1 MLISIL
7 DLHSEMIHKC
17 SELSP
22 GEREKKKWECPC
34 CLRKF
39 TDSKIFTHV
48 QICEPQFV
56 QASKGCAVCGKTFTG
71 KYANERDNHMVEY
84 HQEVQ
89 CKVCQQTLPN
99 KREYKEHM
107 NVEHKNQAK
116 ICEVKVCQMSVPLDR

>member
-1 MLISIL
+1 MVEKSGVERSGVEKSEVEISFN
-7 DLHSEMIHKC
+7 
-17 SELSP
+17 P
-22 GEREKKKWECPC
+22 
-34 CLRKF
+34 
-39 TDSKIFTHV
+39 
-48 QICEPQFV
+48 
-56 QASKGCAVCGKTFTG
+56 SKGCAVCGKTFTG

-107 NVEHKNQAK
+107 YVEHKNQAK